1 MNKLVDNILW
11 NLAKFQDRI
20 MGGGKNAVNRHIVKK
35 GIVIGSDFRTS
46 TNIRTAE
53 PYLIE
58 IGNNVT
64 ISHDVDFITHD
75 NSVCKIFGVDNDLYG
90 CIRIGDNCFIGAHA
104 ILMYGITIADNVIV
118 ATSSV
123 VTKSIVE
130 EGVIVAGN
138 PARIVG
144 RWADFKKKTSNSIIY
159 TGNLSE
165 LEKKVKVLN
174 NQDRFVK
181 R

>member
-1 MNKLVDNILW
+1 MNIINDQIGWV
-11 NLAKFQDRI
+11 LAKVKRRL
-20 MGGGKNAVNRHIVKK
+20 GGGNKPVIEHLRKK
-35 GIVIGSDFRTS
+35 GIKIGEDLYTS

-90 CIRIGDNCFIGAHA
+90 QIKIGDNCFIGAHS

-118 ATSSV
+118 AASSV

-144 RWADFKKKTSNSIIY
+144 KWDDFKKKTSDSIIH

-174 NQDRFVK
+174 NQERFIK